1 MAKTSNTT
9 ATFTLSSADLTSSSL
24 NVIAST
30 TLTKAASKLGLTDTS
45 GLGVKTTTSVDQYT
59 LFYADQYTADK
70 SSKVYLKNLSTI
82 ASEFF
87 LVSIDDEPLG
97 RLYAGDFSF
106 FPWAATNGTKAAFTI
121 TLTNTWATGDTL
133 TFDGVTMTNGA
144 TETGTGFIDI
154 IKLLKFPNW
163 TVAETAATVCT
174 FTAKNS
180 NYLGLIE
187 ESTASD
193 DWVKSSSSGVNTVAR
208 TVAAVASAN
217 DIKITPSVA
226 TSMSLEHILINE

>member
-1 MAKTSNTT
+1 MPTTT
-9 ATFTLSSADLTSSSL
+9 AALTISSTDLTSSAI
-24 NVIAST
+24 NVAANT
-30 TLTKAASKLGLTDTS
+30 ELTETGNSIGLQSTS
-45 GLGVKTTTSVDQYT
+45 GLARRQTESVDQYT
-59 LFYADQYTADK
+59 LFYADDYVADK
-70 SSKVYLKNLSTI
+70 SNKVYLKNLSVTP
-82 ASEFF
+82 SEYF
-87 LVSIDDEPLG
+87 LVSIDDEPMG
-97 RLYAGDFSF
+97 RLYAGDFAF
-106 FPWAATNGTKAAFTI
+106 FPWSATDGVKAAFTI

-217 DIKITPSVA
+217 DIKITPSAA
-226 TSMSLEHILINE
+226 TSMTLESMLIYQAV